1 MKTALFAAAATL
13 ALSMPA
19 MADDISA
26 HQGRAVSL
34 GGVNGSIY
42 YTETAGEFEVVAT
55 LSAEDSQHPIRTR
68 ANLRDGQSLTVEVP
82 GHANSEAEFITIKRS
97 GDTLSIASKPD
108 LRASL
113 IAD

>member
-19 MADDISA
+19 FAGDISA
-26 HQGRAVSL
+26 NQGHVVSV
-34 GGVNGSIY
+34 GGVNGSVY

-55 LSAEDSQHPIRTR
+55 LSAEDSQLPIRTR
-68 ANLRDGQSLTVEVP
+68 ANLQDGQSFTVEVP
-82 GHANSEAEFITIKRS
+82 GDAETEAEFITIERK
-97 GDTLSIASKPD
+97 GDTLSVASKPD

-113 IAD
+113 IAE